1 MAHIFGDVSTTQDL
15 DLLYLLLTGGT
26 LQAAGDTVELTIE
39 GSAGQAAHLQDWE
52 TSVPAIVASVAI
64 SGAITSV
71 STITAKPA
79 GAGIGLDPNAATGNF
94 TLSLSPANLTGNH
107 RVTFPDSDVTIPTA
121 FIGGSGTENYVPTFS
136 AGGAAIENGQIR
148 DDGATIAIGGAP
160 TTPFVSIIG
169 GSDIVQLAV
178 TGFTTQTSDPL
189 QITRNDTITNA
200 ISCMI
205 RLTHNTSGA
214 GHGAAGLGAALDFY
228 LEDDTNPDAQTGRIA
243 FLWGTAATATRK
255 ARGVFS
261 VYDTAAREGMRIE
274 ASGAAPMIGFYGH
287 AAAVQ
292 SAAYTTSNASPDRSI
307 DCHATTINELLDVVA
322 TVINDLQ
329 AVGLLG

>member
-1 MAHIFGDVSTTQDL
+1 MAHVFGDVSTTQDL

-26 LQAAGDTVELTIE
+26 LQAAGDTVELTIK
-39 GSAGQAAHLQDWE
+39 GFGGQTAHLQDWE
-52 TSVPAIVASVAI
+52 TSAPAIVASVDIA
-64 SGAITSV
+64 GAIASV
-71 STITAKPA
+71 ATITAKPA

-94 TLSLSPANLTGNH
+94 ILSLSPANLTGNH
-107 RVTFPDSDVTIPTA
+107 RVTFPNADITIPST
-121 FIGGSGTENYVPTFS
+121 FVGGSGTEHYVAIFG
-136 AGGAAIENGQIR
+136 AGGTVVENSQIR

-160 TTPFVSIIG
+160 STPFVSIVG

-189 QITRNDTITNA
+189 QVTRNDTITNA
-200 ISCMI
+200 VSCMV

-214 GHGAAGLGAALDFY
+214 GAGAAGLGAALDFY
-228 LEDDTNPDAQTGRIA
+228 LEDDTSPDQQVGRLS
-243 FLWGTAATATRK
+243 FLWGTATTATRK

-274 ASGAAPMIGFYGH
+274 ASGSAPMIGFYGH

-292 SAAYTTSNASPDRSI
+292 SAAYTTSNAAADRSI
-307 DCHATTINELLDVVA
+307 DCHATTLNELLDVVA

-329 AVGLLG
+329 AVGILG